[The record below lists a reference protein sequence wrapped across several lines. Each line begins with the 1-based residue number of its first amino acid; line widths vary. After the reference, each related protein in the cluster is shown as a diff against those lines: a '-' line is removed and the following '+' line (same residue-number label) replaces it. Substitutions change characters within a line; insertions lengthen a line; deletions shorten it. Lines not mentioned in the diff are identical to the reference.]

1 MKKLLP
7 ILFISLFALLSC
19 EEENIAINN
28 DIRSFIEQKYEGA
41 RILYAEKE
49 FNGEIDVEIIHDN
62 KKKDVKFNRNNNW
75 INTTWDVAINELPDA
90 ARESVIN
97 RYPDYR
103 IDDVDYIETPSGD
116 RYKVEM
122 EKGEWDKTVFVTAN
136 GEILN

>member
-75 INTTWDVAINELPDA
+75 INTTWDVAINDLPDA

-122 EKGEWDKTVFVTAN
+122 EKGEWDKTLFVTAN

>member
-90 ARESVIN
+90 ARESVLN
-97 RYPDYR
+97 RFPDYR

-122 EKGEWDKTVFVTAN
+122 EKGEWDKTVFVTAD

>member
-122 EKGEWDKTVFVTAN
+122 EKGEWDKTVFVTAD

>member
-75 INTTWDVAINELPDA
+75 INTTWDVAINDLPDA

-122 EKGEWDKTVFVTAN
+122 EKGEWDKTLFVTAD

>member
-28 DIRSFIEQKYEGA
+28 DIRSFIEQKYEGV

-75 INTTWDVAINELPDA
+75 ISTTWDVAINDLPDA

-122 EKGEWDKTVFVTAN
+122 EKGEWDRTVFVTAN

>member
-62 KKKDVKFNRNNNW
+62 ISKEV
-75 INTTWDVAINELPDA
+75 
-90 ARESVIN
+90 
-97 RYPDYR
+97 
-103 IDDVDYIETPSGD
+103 
-116 RYKVEM
+116 
-122 EKGEWDKTVFVTAN
+122 
-136 GEILN
+136 

>member
-7 ILFISLFALLSC
+7 LLFISLFAFMAC
-19 EEENIAINN
+19 EEENIAVNN
-28 DIRSFIEQKYEGA
+28 DIRSFIEQKYQGA
-41 RILYAEKE
+41 RILYAEKD

-62 KKKDVKFNRNNNW
+62 IKKDVKFNRRDEW
-75 INTTWDVAINELPDA
+75 IKTSWDVAINELPDA
-90 ARESVIN
+90 ARESILN
-97 RYPDYR
+97 RYQNYR

-116 RYKVEM
+116 HYKVEI